1 MKNLRAVCSSITG
14 EVRKN
19 NEDNYCF
26 FSRFRPL
33 EQEDTGFLVYSSESG
48 EIRQLEYPETAEES
62 ALQSG
67 IKTEGQWLGVFDGIG
82 GLPDG
87 EVASLIAASS
97 LAEAKDDWTSEN
109 EAEYEEQLRKTV
121 CQLNSDML
129 SWRKSHKV
137 NQIGQRWRP

>member
-67 IKTEGQWLGVFDGIG
+67 IKTEGQWLGVF
-82 GLPDG
+82 
-87 EVASLIAASS
+87 
-97 LAEAKDDWTSEN
+97 
-109 EAEYEEQLRKTV
+109 TV
-121 CQLNSDML
+121 SVVCRMG
-129 SWRKSHKV
+129 KSPH
-137 NQIGQRWRP
+137 

>member
-48 EIRQLEYPETAEES
+48 EIRQLEYP
-62 ALQSG
+62 
-67 IKTEGQWLGVFDGIG
+67 
-82 GLPDG
+82 
-87 EVASLIAASS
+87 
-97 LAEAKDDWTSEN
+97 
-109 EAEYEEQLRKTV
+109 
-121 CQLNSDML
+121 
-129 SWRKSHKV
+129 
-137 NQIGQRWRP
+137 

>member
-1 MKNLRAVCSSITG
+1 MKYVKIT
-14 EVRKN
+14 KIIIA
-19 NEDNYCF
+19 F
-26 FSRFRPL
+26 FLRFRPL

-97 LAEAKDDWTSEN
+97 LAEAKGDWTSEN
-109 EAEYEEQLRKTV
+109 EAEYEDQLRETV
-121 CQLNSDML
+121 WPTEQRHAQLAQ
-129 SWRKSHKV
+129 V
-137 NQIGQRWRP
+137 A

>member
-48 EIRQLEYPETAEES
+48 EIRQLEYPETAEEKDNGWGFLTVS
-62 ALQSG
+62 VVCRMG
-67 IKTEGQWLGVFDGIG
+67 K
-82 GLPDG
+82 
-87 EVASLIAASS
+87 SL
-97 LAEAKDDWTSEN
+97 L
-109 EAEYEEQLRKTV
+109 
-121 CQLNSDML
+121 
-129 SWRKSHKV
+129 
-137 NQIGQRWRP
+137 

>member
-87 EVASLIAASS
+87 EIASLIAASS
-97 LAEAKDDWTSEN
+97 LAEAKDDW
-109 EAEYEEQLRKTV
+109 K
-121 CQLNSDML
+121 
-129 SWRKSHKV
+129 
-137 NQIGQRWRP
+137 IGRAHV